1 VEYIV
6 KYLIFLVYQN
16 LPEDFTIVLCSK
28 IKIEKVNVMSVRPP
42 DIFFRTYP
50 ELTAPASG
58 ESTSVYLPPSI
69 VAKNFSLFVTVAAI
83 NTNVIVALEGSIDGT
98 NWSKI
103 IANSTIT
110 ANGTTHYNVANHP
123 VKFIRPV
130 FVSESGGT
138 AATVLFS
145 IAAAN

>member
-1 VEYIV
+1 M
-6 KYLIFLVYQN
+6 
-16 LPEDFTIVLCSK
+16 TA
-28 IKIEKVNVMSVRPP
+28 RPP
-42 DIFFRTYP
+42 DILFVTYP
-50 ELTAPASG
+50 VLTAPATCTD
-58 ESTSVYLPPSI
+58 TSVYQPPTI
-69 VAKNFSLFVTVAAI
+69 VAKNFSLFVTVASV
-83 NTNVIVALEGSIDGT
+83 NTNVIVALEASIDGT

-103 IANSTIT
+103 IANTTIT

>member
-1 VEYIV
+1 M
-6 KYLIFLVYQN
+6 
-16 LPEDFTIVLCSK
+16 TA
-28 IKIEKVNVMSVRPP
+28 RPP
-42 DIFFRTYP
+42 DILFVTYP
-50 ELTAPASG
+50 VLTAPATCAD
-58 ESTSVYLPPSI
+58 TSVYLPPTI
-69 VAKNFSLFVTVAAI
+69 VAKNFSLFVTVASV

-103 IANSTIT
+103 IANTTLT
-110 ANGTTHYNVANHP
+110 ANGTTHYNSANHP

>member
-1 VEYIV
+1 M
-6 KYLIFLVYQN
+6 
-16 LPEDFTIVLCSK
+16 TA
-28 IKIEKVNVMSVRPP
+28 RPP
-42 DIFFRTYP
+42 DILFVTYP
-50 ELTAPASG
+50 ILTAPATCAD
-58 ESTSVYLPPSI
+58 TSVYLPPTI
-69 VAKNFSLFVTVAAI
+69 VAKNFSLFVTVASV

-98 NWSKI
+98 NWSKMI
-103 IANSTIT
+103 SNNTIT

>member
-1 VEYIV
+1 
-6 KYLIFLVYQN
+6 
-16 LPEDFTIVLCSK
+16 
-28 IKIEKVNVMSVRPP
+28 MSVRPP
-42 DIFFRTYP
+42 DIFFKTYP
-50 ELTAPASG
+50 QLTAPASG
-58 ESTSVYLPPSI
+58 DSASVYLPPSI
-69 VAKNFSLFVTVAAI
+69 IAKNFTLFVTVASV
-83 NTNVIVALEGSIDGT
+83 NTNVIVALEGSIDET

-103 IANSTIT
+103 IANTTIT

>member
-1 VEYIV
+1 
-6 KYLIFLVYQN
+6 
-16 LPEDFTIVLCSK
+16 
-28 IKIEKVNVMSVRPP
+28 MSVRPP
-42 DIFFRTYP
+42 DIFFNTYP
-50 ELTAPASG
+50 VLTAPATCAD
-58 ESTSVYLPPSI
+58 TSVYLPPSI
-69 VAKNFSLFVTVAAI
+69 VAKNFSFFVTVASI

-103 IANSTIT
+103 IANTTIT
-110 ANGTTHYNVANHP
+110 ANGTTHYNSANHP
-123 VKFIRPV
+123 VKYIRPV

>member
-1 VEYIV
+1 M
-6 KYLIFLVYQN
+6 
-16 LPEDFTIVLCSK
+16 TA
-28 IKIEKVNVMSVRPP
+28 RPP
-42 DIFFRTYP
+42 DIFFKTYTV
-50 ELTAPASG
+50 LTAPGSG

-69 VAKNFSLFVTVAAI
+69 VAKNFSLFATVASI

-103 IANSTIT
+103 ITNNTIT

-123 VKFIRPV
+123 VKFICPV

-145 IAAAN
+145 VAAAN